1 MEDWRGS
8 DFTNFP
14 TMGNPMDKIQKAIK
28 MAKRGNAS
36 EKPSVRFGGDAV
48 VIVGTYKEKQL
59 AWIKKHGV
67 YNYPIKE
74 EDELRPESCAKVK
87 ELWLYASAKVKRCC
101 FSAEFVGIQSRD
113 EFLAANPTYAKLGP
127 SKHARYMVF
136 KTTFLEYGP
145 CLEGAAVF
153 ARVSDFEKG
162 RGRTKKIAAAIK
174 QFHADGDFG
183 LLADYLPNDL
193 AKLPREQLR
202 VCEAGV
208 QMDFMSIILPGEE
221 KFSNGVCPKYR
232 VASLFAGCGGLDLGF
247 QGGFEFLGKKYAQTG
262 FGVCWANEINPA
274 ACKTYSRNLGA
285 DIICG
290 DIKDVIETMPRE
302 VDVVMGGFPCQ
313 DISINGKMLGIKGRR
328 SCLYTYIID
337 AVKKTNPKVFVAENV
352 GSLMLKQNEYS
363 LKTILND
370 FKSLGYDVTYHVYH
384 AEDYGVPQTRERVI
398 FVGTRKDIGKF
409 TVPAPLDVPAV
420 TAGEALRDLE
430 NAPQS
435 KEFSHVWSMAAP
447 SGEQGSRR
455 LVESRPGYTIRAECH
470 GNIQFHYRLPRRISM
485 REAARIQSFPDSF
498 MFPCGI
504 RETERQIGNAV
515 PPVLAWHVAMAVKR
529 TLEGGHE

>member
-1 MEDWRGS
+1 MVRKLLKAGG
-8 DFTNFP
+8 
-14 TMGNPMDKIQKAIK
+14 MRKIA
-28 MAKRGNAS
+28 AKRSAKKTEDAS
-36 EKPSVRFGGDAV
+36 V
-48 VIVGTYKEKQL
+48 VLVGTYREKQL
-59 AWIKKHGV
+59 DWIKKNGV
-67 YNYPIKE
+67 YNYPLTVPSRPSAVS
-74 EDELRPESCAKVK
+74 LRSTVPSATGAVQQPDYSRIK
-87 ELWLYASAKVKRCC
+87 ELWLYAGAKAKRHC
-101 FSAEFVGIQSRD
+101 FAAEFLGIQTKG
-113 EFLAANPTYAKLGP
+113 EFLAANPTYAKKVCKP
-127 SKHARYMVF
+127 SHAQYAVF
-136 KTTFLEYGP
+136 RTKPFDYGP
-145 CLEGAAVF
+145 KLEGKTVV
-153 ARVSDFEKG
+153 ARAIDFVTG
-162 RGRTKKIAAAIK
+162 RGQTKKVAAAIK
-174 QFHADGDFG
+174 QFHADGEFAP
-183 LLADYLPNDL
+183 LAAYLPKEL
-193 AKLPREQLR
+193 GEVPRQQLR
-202 VCEAGV
+202 VCEAVV
-208 QMDFMSIILPGEE
+208 QLDFLSVILPSEE
-221 KFSNGVCPKYR
+221 KFADGGCPKYR

-247 QGGFEFLGKKYAQTG
+247 QGGFEFLGKKYSQTG

-285 DIICG
+285 EIICG
-290 DIKDVIETMPRE
+290 DIKDVIKTLPAE

-363 LKTILND
+363 LKTILRD

-398 FVGTRKDIGKF
+398 FVGTRKDVGKF
-409 TVPAPLDVPAV
+409 TVPTPLNVPAI

-435 KEFSHVWSMAAP
+435 KEFSHVWSLAAP

-455 LVESRPGYTIRAECH
+455 LVENRPGYTIRAECH

-529 TLEGGHE
+529 ALEDDNEQS

>member
-1 MEDWRGS
+1 MCFYAEYG
-8 DFTNFP
+8 
-14 TMGNPMDKIQKAIK
+14 KQCQKKVK
-28 MAKRGNAS
+28 MAQKQSMAEKSNVALMKDVGAEVNA
-36 EKPSVRFGGDAV
+36 
-48 VIVGTYKEKQL
+48 ILVGTYKEGQL
-59 AWIKKHGV
+59 DWINKHGV
-67 YNYPIKE
+67 YNYPVK
-74 EDELRPESCAKVK
+74 DGDDLDAESWTKVK
-87 ELWLYASAKVKRCC
+87 ELWLYAGAKATRHC
-101 FSAEFVGIQSRD
+101 FSAEFTGVQSCD
-113 EFLAANPTYAKLGP
+113 EFLAANPTYSELGP
-127 SKHARYMVF
+127 SRHAKYVVF
-136 KTTFLEYGP
+136 KTTALYYGP
-145 CLEGAAVF
+145 RLEGATVF

-162 RGRTKKIAAAIK
+162 RGRTKKVAALIR
-174 QFHADGDFG
+174 QFHDGGDFG
-183 LLADYLPNDL
+183 LLADYLPGDL
-193 AKLPREQLR
+193 AGLPHEQLH
-202 VCEAGV
+202 VCEEAV
-208 QMDFMSIILPGEE
+208 QLDFMSVILPSE
-221 KFSNGVCPKYR
+221 KTCANGVCPKYR

-247 QGGFEFLGKKYAQTG
+247 QGGFEFLGKKYAHTG

-285 DIICG
+285 EIICG
-290 DIKDVIETMPRE
+290 DIKDVIKTLPNE

-363 LKTILND
+363 LKTILHD
-370 FKSLGYDVTYHVYH
+370 FKSLGYEVTYHVYH

-409 TVPAPLDVPAV
+409 AVPAPLGEPAI

-430 NAPQS
+430 DAPQS
-435 KEFSHVWSMAAP
+435 KEFSHVWSLAAP

-455 LVESRPGYTIRAECH
+455 LVENRPGYTIRAECH

-515 PPVLAWHVAMAVKR
+515 PPVLAWHVAMAVRR
-529 TLEGGHE
+529 TLEGDHGQG

>member
-1 MEDWRGS
+1 MPARLLKPKKKAVRGGPRFCASAS
-8 DFTNFP
+8 DDN
-14 TMGNPMDKIQKAIK
+14 DI
-28 MAKRGNAS
+28 
-36 EKPSVRFGGDAV
+36 VL
-48 VIVGTYKEKQL
+48 VGTYREKQL
-59 AWIKKHGV
+59 AWIKQNGV
-67 YNYPIKE
+67 YNWPLDVPSTFSSTDAVQQQDYSRI
-74 EDELRPESCAKVK
+74 K
-87 ELWLYASAKVKRCC
+87 ELWLYASAKGERHC
-101 FSAEFVGIQSRD
+101 FAAEFVGVLPKA
-113 EFLAANPTYAKLGP
+113 EFLAANPTYAKKVGSP
-127 SKHARYMVF
+127 KHSQYAVF
-136 KTTFLEYGP
+136 KAKPFDYGP
-145 CLEGAAVF
+145 KLEGRTVVTRAIDF
-153 ARVSDFEKG
+153 AKG
-162 RGRTKKIAAAIK
+162 RGQTKKVAAAIK
-174 QFHADGDFG
+174 QFHADGEFAP
-183 LLADYLPNDL
+183 LAAYLPPDL
-193 AKLPREQLR
+193 AKVPRLQLR
-202 VCEAGV
+202 VCEAAV
-208 QMDFMSIILPGEE
+208 QMEFLSVILPYEE
-221 KFSNGVCPKYR
+221 KFADGVSPKYR

-285 DIICG
+285 EIICG
-290 DIKDVIETMPRE
+290 DIKDVIKTLPTE

-363 LKTILND
+363 LKTILHD

-409 TVPAPLDVPAV
+409 SVPAPLNVPAI

-430 NAPQS
+430 SAPQS
-435 KEFSHVWSMAAP
+435 KEFSHVWSLAAP

-455 LVESRPGYTIRAECH
+455 LIENRPGYTIRAECH

-515 PPVLAWHVAMAVKR
+515 PPVLAWHVAMAVRR
-529 TLEGGHE
+529 TLEGDNE